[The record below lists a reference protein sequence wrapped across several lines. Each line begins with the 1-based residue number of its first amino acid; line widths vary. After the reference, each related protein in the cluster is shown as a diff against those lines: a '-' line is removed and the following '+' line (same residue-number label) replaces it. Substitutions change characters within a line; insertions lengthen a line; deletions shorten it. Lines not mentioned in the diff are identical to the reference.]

1 MVDISGYMWGYMCGY
16 MCGYMWIYVDICGYV
31 GIYVSVRKELQVLEI
46 PLLRSYQKSKVERH
60 DDDKHHHPS

>member
-1 MVDISGYMWGYMCGY
+1 MG
-16 MCGYMWIYVDICGYV
+16 IYVWIHVRIYVHICGYV

-60 DDDKHHHPS
+60 DDDGDHHPS